1 MFTKKALVNPKHKDM
16 LLSIKKKKTFRA
28 VSSPSQL
35 IVKPQPI
42 KTKKKEQT
50 ASTTNKRK
58 TVVHS
63 RQLMIT
69 EKIQQ
74 TRLIA
79 SGYAEREIS
88 QGKLHGKRQ
97 THSPPLEKKL
107 CRGGAQIF
115 VFACS

>member
-16 LLSIKKKKTFRA
+16 LLSIKKKTFRA

-35 IVKPQPI
+35 IVKPQPM

-97 THSPPLEKKL
+97 THSPP
-107 CRGGAQIF
+107 
-115 VFACS
+115 